1 MPYLGDY
8 IGHLLSEITI
18 ARMQA
23 DIEAVRVAELYAGHP
38 LLRHMPVP
46 HFRLPN
52 VEVDAPVVI
61 KRLEEPQ
68 AGATPRGVPTPENL
82 RKAFDTVLKHRISEE
97 GIRLK
102 PKHENKLKAV
112 LDEKMV
118 ALTQPIE
125 VSIDTDRVANE
136 LSNASFRALTEF
148 DLSDRQFDVPDR
160 PIDPARLP
168 KFEEKLK
175 EELRVAFLKLRKPPT
190 RLHVL
195 VTSTEIREAG
205 PSEVITR
212 LHLKISEE
220 GFEWTTIESD
230 GQKQD
235 HLVME

>member
-1 MPYLGDY
+1 MPPLGDY
-8 IGHLLSEITI
+8 IGQLLSEITI

-38 LLRHMPVP
+38 LLRNMPVP

-52 VEVDAPVVI
+52 VEVDVPVVI
-61 KRLEEPQ
+61 KQLEEPK
-68 AGATPRGVPTPENL
+68 AGETPRGVPTLEDM
-82 RKAFDTVLKHRISEE
+82 RKTFDKVLKQRLSEE

-102 PKHENKLKAV
+102 PTYEKKLKAV

-118 ALTQPIE
+118 ALTQPVE
-125 VSIDTDRVANE
+125 VSIDIDRVANE
-136 LSNASFRALTEF
+136 ISNVAFRTLTEL
-148 DLSDRQFDVPDR
+148 DLPDR
-160 PIDPARLP
+160 PIDPARRP
-168 KFEEKLK
+168 KLEEKLK
-175 EELRVAFLKLRKPPT
+175 EELRVEFLKLRKPPT

-195 VTSTEIREAG
+195 ATTAEIREAG

-220 GFEWTTIESD
+220 AFEWTTIESD

-235 HLVME
+235 RLVME

>member
-8 IGHLLSEITI
+8 IGQLLSEITI

-38 LLRHMPVP
+38 LLRNMPVP

-52 VEVDAPVVI
+52 VEVDTPVVI

-68 AGATPRGVPTPENL
+68 AGETPRGVPTLEDM
-82 RKAFDTVLKHRISEE
+82 RKAFDKVLKQRLSEE
-97 GIRLK
+97 GIRLE

-112 LDEKMV
+112 LDGKMV
-118 ALTQPIE
+118 ALTQPME
-125 VSIDTDRVANE
+125 VSIDIDRVANE
-136 LSNASFRALTEF
+136 LSNAAFRTLTVF
-148 DLSDRQFDVPDR
+148 DLPDR
-160 PIDPARLP
+160 PIDPARRP
-168 KFEEKLK
+168 KLVEKLK
-175 EELRVAFLKLRKPPT
+175 EELRVEFLKLRKPPT
-190 RLHVL
+190 RLYVL
-195 VTSTEIREAG
+195 VTTAEIREAG
-205 PSEVITR
+205 PSEAITR

-235 HLVME
+235 RLVME

>member
-8 IGHLLSEITI
+8 IGQLLSEITI

-38 LLRHMPVP
+38 LLRNMPVP

-52 VEVDAPVVI
+52 VEVDTPVVI

-68 AGATPRGVPTPENL
+68 AGETPRGVPTLEDM
-82 RKAFDTVLKHRISEE
+82 RKAFDKVLKQRLSEE
-97 GIRLK
+97 GIRLE

-112 LDEKMV
+112 LDGKMV
-118 ALTQPIE
+118 ALTQPVE
-125 VSIDTDRVANE
+125 VSIDIDRVANE
-136 LSNASFRALTEF
+136 LSNAAFRTLTVF
-148 DLSDRQFDVPDR
+148 DLPDR
-160 PIDPARLP
+160 PIDPARRP
-168 KFEEKLK
+168 KLVEKLK
-175 EELRVAFLKLRKPPT
+175 EELRVEFLKLRKPPT
-190 RLHVL
+190 RLYVL
-195 VTSTEIREAG
+195 VTTAEIREAG
-205 PSEVITR
+205 PSEAITR

-235 HLVME
+235 RLVME